1 MFHLIW
7 GNTFLQPHSVCFSSA
22 VNAVNMTKRNID
34 VPTELFNNTG
44 SFHLLQTCTEFS
56 HHGFTYPEPHQAIIS
71 YDCSKMA
78 GSSSFTMRMISFI
91 KGYSKDTVIF
101 FIHCSFHYI
110 SSSYCFGSGCLV
122 SDNQSAGSQF
132 YTSKVTDHYNKD
144 IRQLIGIYLPQ
155 NRLSCSTRGSP
166 LSFALK
172 SFLSCPSI

>member
-7 GNTFLQPHSVCFSSA
+7 GRHFTATFRILLICCERSEYGP
-22 VNAVNMTKRNID
+22 KNID

-56 HHGFTYPEPHQAIIS
+56 HHGFTYPEPHQQSIS

-91 KGYSKDTVIF
+91 KDIQGYGDF

-155 NRLSCSTRGSP
+155 NRLSCSTRR
-166 LSFALK
+166 LSVIIALK